1 MVLKRFIMVHE
12 LDVKNYVVNNVG
24 RSLNAKEVRVLYDLI
39 DLMNT
44 NYSKKDILNSFK
56 FNLNFIEKNKLKEL
70 TLGKNEK
77 FKVSRAN
84 PFENLHSESI
94 IEYQISYNKNTISTF
109 GIYFTIDSS
118 RKITL
123 RISNIQGYI
132 GNNLNNNRAE
142 LLDKN
147 RVYIDKLNKELKENW
162 RVKVVSL
169 LKNYAEKNK
178 YNIILELPLKTTYTT
193 SQYQRQLRQY
203 IQAGLKAGLKLEN
216 ISLDNIYREG
226 SKKRTSKQDIE
237 LKLLKEKFEKNFE
250 IKKKRLLDSK
260 QNDFLKSRDSKKTF
274 KPIKRK

>member
-1 MVLKRFIMVHE
+1 
-12 LDVKNYVVNNVG
+12 
-24 RSLNAKEVRVLYDLI
+24 
-39 DLMNT
+39 
-44 NYSKKDILNSFK
+44 
-56 FNLNFIEKNKLKEL
+56 
-70 TLGKNEK
+70 
-77 FKVSRAN
+77 
-84 PFENLHSESI
+84 
-94 IEYQISYNKNTISTF
+94 
-109 GIYFTIDSS
+109 
-118 RKITL
+118 
-123 RISNIQGYI
+123 
-132 GNNLNNNRAE
+132 
-142 LLDKN
+142 
-147 RVYIDKLNKELKENW
+147 
-162 RVKVVSL
+162 VSL